1 MKPRGRGLPKQ
12 KEGANFAPSLARETY
27 AIKPLPAGLS
37 AVPGGH
43 RKIGSAPVVNPNSV
57 PVRAPTIA
65 FGARGVAVLRHQTH
79 FAASRI
85 HGAGV
90 LSHVVRLAC
99 NRLRLRVFAVL
110 AIADLIPVIPVPT
123 RGEIS
128 PASVVYPHT
137 LIVKAPAM
145 TFGAS
150 IVAVLRQQPHSAS
163 RIHGAGVS
171 FPIVRVA
178 CHRSRLPP
186 VSAVLPVSTGLP
198 ISAILIVADLIPVIP
213 VATDGE
219 ISPASVVYPDALVV
233 RAPAG
238 TFGASGVAE
247 LRE

>member
-1 MKPRGRGLPKQ
+1 M
-12 KEGANFAPSLARETY
+12 
-27 AIKPLPAGLS
+27 
-37 AVPGGH
+37 
-43 RKIGSAPVVNPNSV
+43 

-90 LSHVVRLAC
+90 LSHVVRLAG

-123 RGEIS
+123 GGEIS
-128 PASVVYPHT
+128 TASVVYPDT
-137 LIVKAPAM
+137 LVVKAPAM

-150 IVAVLRQQPHSAS
+150 VVAVLRQQPHSAS
-163 RIHGAGVS
+163 RIHRAGVS

-186 VSAVLPVSTGLP
+186 VSAVLPVST
-198 ISAILIVADLIPVIP
+198 ILIIADLIPVVS

-233 RAPAG
+233 RAPAV